1 RIIDQAGNVGSTSS
15 QVVTVDTT
23 PPDTVGTV
31 VSYTDGEGERTGTY
45 GASVATDDT
54 SPLINGTL
62 NRAPEDGEIVQLY
75 RDGILLGQVT
85 MNGSAS
91 WSYQDNG
98 LLDGNH
104 TYILRVTDK
113 AGNYTESD
121 GFVLNVDTSI
131 PTTTAAIT
139 AQTTS
144 DTTPIVSGTVSAD
157 LVNGEYL
164 VVTVNGKTYTSQT
177 GGAVVV
183 DPDHNTWYLQIPDS
197 DALSVASYDVTAQ
210 VKSSA
215 GNGNTTGTATGSL
228 VIDTTS
234 VNTDWATTAGN
245 SNNSTM
251 TLGMNSSGLWNI
263 IANGQS
269 YSSSDDS
276 TYAGNTLTNTRSY
289 YVVSQTAADF
299 DRNGTQDIFAT
310 ENTYAGSTQVMWTY
324 DGSSYTASQLAM
336 GTTIWYGGVIA
347 YDKTGDGYLDL
358 AYGDAG
364 MDSLTYLVNTNG
376 VLSPDGTGG
385 EGGFYGQF
393 DSGREISG
401 VDLNNDGT

>member
-1 RIIDQAGNVGSTSS
+1 MLFR
-15 QVVTVDTT
+15 
-23 PPDTVGTV
+23 
-31 VSYTDGEGERTGTY
+31 
-45 GASVATDDT
+45 
-54 SPLINGTL
+54 
-62 NRAPEDGEIVQLY
+62 
-75 RDGILLGQVT
+75 
-85 MNGSAS
+85 
-91 WSYQDNG
+91 
-98 LLDGNH
+98 
-104 TYILRVTDK
+104 
-113 AGNYTESD
+113 
-121 GFVLNVDTSI
+121 
-131 PTTTAAIT
+131 
-139 AQTTS
+139 
-144 DTTPIVSGTVSAD
+144 
-157 LVNGEYL
+157 
-164 VVTVNGKTYTSQT
+164 
-177 GGAVVV
+177 
-183 DPDHNTWYLQIPDS
+183 
-197 DALSVASYDVTAQ
+197 
-210 VKSSA
+210 SA

-251 TLGMNSSGLWNI
+251 TLGINSSGLWNI

-401 VDLNNDGT
+401 VDLNNDGTVDIVQHTNRSGAYSLTVITNNGNGTLSIGQNLTNVFVANAANTTTAASDRKSVV

>member
-1 RIIDQAGNVGSTSS
+1 
-15 QVVTVDTT
+15 
-23 PPDTVGTV
+23 
-31 VSYTDGEGERTGTY
+31 
-45 GASVATDDT
+45 
-54 SPLINGTL
+54 
-62 NRAPEDGEIVQLY
+62 
-75 RDGILLGQVT
+75 
-85 MNGSAS
+85 M
-91 WSYQDNG
+91 
-98 LLDGNH
+98 
-104 TYILRVTDK
+104 
-113 AGNYTESD
+113 
-121 GFVLNVDTSI
+121 
-131 PTTTAAIT
+131 
-139 AQTTS
+139 
-144 DTTPIVSGTVSAD
+144 
-157 LVNGEYL
+157 
-164 VVTVNGKTYTSQT
+164 
-177 GGAVVV
+177 
-183 DPDHNTWYLQIPDS
+183 
-197 DALSVASYDVTAQ
+197 ASYDVTAQ

-364 MDSLTYLVNTNG
+364 MDSLTY
-376 VLSPDGTGG
+376 G
-385 EGGFYGQF
+385 EHQRR
-393 DSGREISG
+393 SVAGRHRRGRWILRP
-401 VDLNNDGT
+401 VRFRA

>member
-1 RIIDQAGNVGSTSS
+1 
-15 QVVTVDTT
+15 
-23 PPDTVGTV
+23 
-31 VSYTDGEGERTGTY
+31 
-45 GASVATDDT
+45 
-54 SPLINGTL
+54 
-62 NRAPEDGEIVQLY
+62 
-75 RDGILLGQVT
+75 
-85 MNGSAS
+85 MNGAAS
-91 WSYQDNG
+91 WSFQDNG
-98 LLDGNH
+98 LSDGNH
-104 TYILRVTDK
+104 TYIVRVTDK

-121 GFVLNVDTSI
+121 GFVLSVDTSI

-197 DALSVASYDVTAQ
+197 DALNVASYSVTAQ

-215 GNGNTTGTATGSL
+215 GNGNTTGTTTGSL
-228 VIDTTS
+228 VIDTTT

-251 TLGMNSSGLWNI
+251 TLGMNSGGLWNI

-269 YSSSDDS
+269 YSSSDSS
-276 TYAGNTLTNTRSY
+276 TYAGNTLTNTRNY

-324 DGSSYTASQLAM
+324 DGSTYNASQLGM

-364 MDSLTYLVNTNG
+364 ADSITYLINNNG
-376 VLSPDGTGG
+376 VLSPDGTNGG
-385 EGGFYGQF
+385 AGFWGQF
-393 DSGREISG
+393 TTMREISG
-401 VDLNNDGT
+401 VDLNNDGTVDIVQHTTALARTR